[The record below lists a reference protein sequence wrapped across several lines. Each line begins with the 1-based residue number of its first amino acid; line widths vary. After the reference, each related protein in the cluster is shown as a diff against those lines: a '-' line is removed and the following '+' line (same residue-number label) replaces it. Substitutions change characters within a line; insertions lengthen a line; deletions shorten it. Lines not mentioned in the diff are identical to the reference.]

1 MTAATD
7 PVPTEFLLDFTDI
20 LLPVIQK
27 IVNLSLQ
34 SGIVPEALKKVI
46 VKLLVCSWKLPA
58 GFKPSVLVWNPWEG
72 GFRAAVDPSGCHR
85 LASQIPVGFRCG
97 HSTVTV
103 LLHVLNDLL
112 SMTDAVNNALL
123 VLLNL
128 SAAFDTIDH
137 SLLKKLH
144 GEIFVKGTVLD
155 WFMSYLS
162 CRFQQVLVG
171 QSYSAETPLLCV
183 MQKGLVLGP
192 LLFSLYIRQLA
203 EFVQKHSIDYHLF
216 ADDSE
221 FYWLNGYLPC
231 R

>member
-1 MTAATD
+1 M
-7 PVPTEFLLDFTDI
+7 
-20 LLPVIQK
+20 
-27 IVNLSLQ
+27 
-34 SGIVPEALKKVI
+34 
-46 VKLLVCSWKLPA
+46 
-58 GFKPSVLVWNPWEG
+58 
-72 GFRAAVDPSGCHR
+72 
-85 LASQIPVGFRCG
+85 
-97 HSTVTV
+97 TV

-144 GEIFVKGTVLD
+144 GEIFLKGTVLD

>member
-1 MTAATD
+1 M
-7 PVPTEFLLDFTDI
+7 
-20 LLPVIQK
+20 
-27 IVNLSLQ
+27 
-34 SGIVPEALKKVI
+34 
-46 VKLLVCSWKLPA
+46 
-58 GFKPSVLVWNPWEG
+58 
-72 GFRAAVDPSGCHR
+72 
-85 LASQIPVGFRCG
+85 
-97 HSTVTV
+97 TV

-144 GEIFVKGTVLD
+144 GEIFLKGTVLD

-171 QSYSAETPLLCV
+171 QSYSAGMPLLCGV
-183 MQKGLVLGP
+183 PQGSVLSP
-192 LLFSLYIRQLA
+192 LYFSLYAKQFAKLI
-203 EFVQKHSIDYHLF
+203 QKHSIDYHLF

-221 FYWLNGYLPC
+221 LYSCSLIERKSALRQSTRWS
-231 R
+231 RAAMR